1 MSHTTYG
8 YTREKLG
15 FEPDREE
22 RRLTH
27 YAGVQSSYT
36 NGNGQH
42 TNGHNGHSKVDTMTG
57 GVYEENLSKFK
68 DERDAIQKKTFTKW
82 VNKHLKKAG
91 RNVRDLFEDLRDG
104 HNLLSLLEVLSGEIL
119 PRERGRMRFHAIQNV
134 ETALR
139 FLRYKEIKLVNIR
152 GEDIVDGN
160 PKLTLGLIW
169 TIILHFQISDIV
181 VGQEDL
187 TAKEALLRWAQK
199 TTHKYPGV
207 EVRDFTQSWRD
218 GLALNAIIH
227 RNRPDLLDWRQVE
240 KREVRE
246 RIDLAFHV
254 MDREYGVTR
263 LLDPEDVDTPEPDEK
278 SIITYVSQLYD
289 VFPEPPPGHPLFDAE
304 AAKKFDQFKE
314 LASSLHQ
321 WIREHT
327 TIMQDR
333 NFPNTLIEMKRL
345 SEESNRFR
353 VDDIPPRLHE
363 KEKLFAVFRDIERQM
378 KDANFELD
386 RDLYPDNIER
396 SWSQL
401 MMLFQ
406 ERDTMIH
413 EEIARLE
420 KLQRLAEKIHQEAKM
435 TDSKLDDIEAWIEDE
450 AKRIDHLHPKDAK
463 NNCEQIERELA
474 RTEETIKS
482 MFSDVQILRDNR
494 FSQSQDLHRSV
505 KMTYDHWA
513 AASAAL
519 RQNLLIPMNENVG
532 TTTVV
537 KIEADGNKTV
547 ITMGG
552 GVHSDTNTN
561 FRFIQECLDWVDG
574 QLTQLKESEYGT
586 DMQTVK
592 VEYDRHQKEHKVI
605 DQFQGNVEK
614 CREAEVKF
622 HGEELKIYGERMT
635 ILQKAYNEL
644 LVLSNKRV
652 SDLHSL
658 YDFMQAAH
666 AELTWLNDR
675 EDKESGRDWSD
686 KNLKLTEVEQYYEK
700 LMSELEKRETQFSSV
715 MDRGESLIIGHHSA
729 SQVIEAHML
738 AMQNKW
744 AWLLQLT
751 LCLETHLKH
760 TGTSHRFFHECS
772 VAEEFMTQK
781 EEILNNHFAQAD
793 FKLEDGEN
801 LLKEMQ
807 QLREELAGYEDEVQ
821 RLIEASGDIVP
832 LRQRR
837 ERLRNPVEAIAICKY
852 SSTTISINRDEVVT
866 VKDNTNQKAW
876 KFTTSRGQAGEAP
889 GVMFLLPPPD
899 QEAVDTAEKLKRHY
913 DRVITLWQKKHL
925 RMRQNM
931 IFATIKVVK
940 SWDFEQYLSMDKETR
955 TNIRRAL
962 NEDAEKLIQEGEQND
977 PQLRRLERE
986 IAEVNRLFDEWER
999 RALMEDEKRNALK
1012 LFTDM
1017 CNTLEMTLSE
1027 YEKTIIKVC
1036 KAPLPRDVESLQ
1048 TLVISHKEFESDLQS
1063 QEPTVNNVKSLFNN
1077 IPQKTP
1083 KDQAKLDKVLDQ
1095 WDRIWSYS
1103 SYYVERL
1110 KTVEITLTGLEE
1122 VTTVVTEFEM
1132 KLASYDSMPSDMD
1145 NLRKAHDDLMTLE
1158 ADIQDKQG
1166 LIDQLQEDV
1175 KHVRPSVEKTRP
1187 NVAKNPD
1194 VDRLEEDVNRMSK
1207 RWGNC
1212 CMQVVERLRSCE
1224 AACELL
1230 EKYNMSYQTETNW
1243 MDELD
1248 SKLRNLEELEEARAK
1263 EAWEKHVQ
1271 CFDEAGERAP
1281 HVEQVNTLGGRYVR
1295 EAKIYDLRLER
1306 FQCDLE
1312 EVHPSLDGSIKKR
1325 NKQSGADTVSQELDL
1340 FNLKYQRL
1348 CESLRS
1354 RLEAVGDESKDDP
1367 EIQSK
1372 LTNLLLAPL
1381 AVVRTFREFLGTDL
1395 ESASQNRVIEEEVIT
1410 KATNSTETENQIEN
1424 QESQENQKSVA
1435 LVTITN
1441 KESSPVK
1448 TNVVVAKNGDSS
1460 LNGDSTDS
1468 HSVDTGNTL
1477 TFNEI
1482 RTGKRIELASAGIST
1497 DLSVGAGGIVDP
1509 ITGQP
1514 LSLDEAI
1521 RCGLVDTSTGEF
1533 VDPKTGR
1540 RYSLGEAV
1548 SKGLI
1553 DPQLAETL
1561 SSNCGIFDPKSGR
1574 HISLLEAID
1583 KGLFD
1588 PKEKSF
1594 VDPKTGKP
1602 VTVNDAVKLGFILQE
1617 KQAVQEKFR
1626 QASENLDDLNKWLDG
1641 VERDIASQEVPYEDV
1656 DGLKNQIN
1664 ALKQIKDDVDEHN
1677 RPVNNTLDIIAELV
1691 ETGAD
1696 VLSSAELNKLQAD
1709 GKQLKTRYDNVSNN
1723 SDRLLKRMVG
1733 ALEELSKFRGEV
1745 SAFRNWME
1753 KAYKV
1758 LEDKERQLAN
1768 LNKVQGNTSDIKD
1781 FVSDV
1786 MTHGADLKFLTIS
1799 GQKFVDLS
1807 KDYVGCL
1814 NEFRMALR
1822 QTNLK
1827 LSESQVSEEVG
1838 HVSTAY
1844 HELLARA
1851 NSLADRLSNV
1861 GGKYKDYNDA
1871 VERAKKWLKE
1881 TEPKVA
1887 KICNEPVAA
1896 EPRVVEDQLNRA
1908 KALNNEIIA
1917 NGQLIDAAKQ
1927 AAANLLASLDN
1938 SSMSKEER
1946 RAIENTPIELQ
1957 QRYDALRVMMAE
1969 RCADLDS
1976 ALVAC
1981 QGVQDALAN
1990 IAAWLDGTD
1999 KQLEQ
2004 IMKPASLM
2012 RERLDEQ
2019 MRQLKV
2025 LQSDVISHEP
2035 SIHKMYESAQQ
2046 FIQNSSN
2053 VRETKKIETK
2063 VKEVQKKFE
2072 VLVKTVQTREMFFN
2086 EISTTL
2092 QVFTSQVENFEV
2104 WYLETI
2110 DILESRELLQ
2120 MDADES
2126 AQKIDELVKRKE
2138 QMKAQFDEMI
2148 KNGKGLVN
2156 KKDTTD
2162 KGPCTETIKE
2172 LEEKWK
2178 ELGDIL
2184 GERQASN
2191 RLRKQSLNAY
2201 EALRE
2206 QVYMWLSK
2214 MEQRVEELEPLAVDI
2229 DMLNKQMNDL
2239 KPLTQEYT
2247 GYSKTIDKVN
2257 ELGMQYDNVLRGSID
2272 NGSPS
2277 RRSSVS
2283 PRKPSLTPSLLSSG
2297 PRRPSASPKFGGSP
2311 GSPIRRESGIP
2322 MFQEASPIQTQLS
2335 EINNRYDMIG
2345 IRLGDRDRELA
2356 NMREEV
2362 KKYLDMLKGLAQFIE
2377 KQERAFPQESIP
2389 TDKKEADKQLKVLK
2403 GILDQLYE
2411 HQGQLDTAKV
2421 NIKDLLKKKPDAPGA
2436 EILDDTLTEIT
2447 VRWKDLQEKCK
2458 ERANLLDELKDFH
2471 DIHDNLNNWLNSK
2484 GKLMNILGPIASD
2497 PRLVQNQMSQ
2507 IQVMKEE
2514 FVEKQP
2520 NKERFNDIGETILDT
2535 AGSSPDGRK
2544 VEDKLDNIN
2553 RKWDDLLNQLEERE
2567 RALDAVSGPTRDFL
2581 NLSNKLSDN
2590 LSKIS
2595 DDLDDIAVSKADA
2608 EQKLKTLTGVAQ
2620 NLDNQRPL
2628 FSEVMAIGDQLME
2641 ILTDPASKSE
2651 IKGKMGQV
2659 ERQFNNCQKKLDNA
2673 MAELEN
2679 SAKEGREFEAQ
2690 CAAAQDWLQEMEAL
2704 LSEKLAVSADR
2715 NTLMDQV
2722 ADFEPIYKEVM
2733 SKEHE
2738 IIMVLNRGKDVM
2750 TRSSKADASNI
2761 KKNLD
2766 IVEKSWQK
2774 VRKIAQERQTRL
2786 NTCMEY
2792 CKKFYGA
2799 QDKFLPWLEKAESQI
2814 SKMESISMV
2823 LSELKKQEKE
2833 LQTFRNDVNRHG
2845 SEFDSNYSGGD
2856 SFQTSCDTDKEI
2868 VKEEI
2873 GHMKERWDNLNYF
2886 ISERAQTLADILAKL
2901 GDFNENARDLENGL
2915 KRAEEKLKNTDN
2927 SPKDP
2932 RLLDKIKGLLD
2943 EAKDLEKGFGKVQK
2957 GGEDLLNDADAIGAD
2972 GQPIA
2977 DTVNSLGDRLGNLRD
2992 RLEDKAE
2999 DLKNA
3004 GAAVGEFNEKAKD
3017 LGNALAMLDDEL
3029 NKMGPI
3035 ARDLNTLY
3043 KQKDEVQSFLQ
3054 RISKK
3059 HSEVAT
3065 ILEDSKQLINS
3076 GVVPNPRELQDTVAG
3091 LQKSVDK
3098 LEQRGAS
3105 RDKDVD
3111 DMIVKVQTFYDHYGS
3126 VMDDIQEVIRE
3137 EKNLGAIAGDTE
3149 SIKSQQEEFKQFQVK
3164 VVSAVSKEVEKSN
3177 RSGQGLI
3184 QSAAS
3189 GVNTGVMEK
3198 DLEAMNDLWNSLK
3211 QALAERERKL
3221 DQGLLQSGKYGEALG
3236 GLMSWMDEMEDM
3248 MQNQKPPSADYKV
3261 VKAQVQEQKFVQ
3273 KLLNDRKGA
3282 VASLV
3287 KTGQEIAASADPS
3300 EKRRIEGEVQ
3310 ALQDRYGSLNQ
3321 KCADRMDLLEDAMK
3335 MAKEYADKLGPLEK
3349 WLDKTEKKIKEME
3362 TVPTEED
3369 QIQRRIREHEKVHDD
3384 IIGKQPTFDDL
3395 ADVASALM
3403 QVVGDED
3410 AQALADKIE
3419 ELTNRYAALVTNSDN
3434 IAQLLQDSM
3443 AGLRNLVMAYEDLL
3457 GWMEECETRLASYKI
3472 LSVFSEKLMEQTEQ
3486 LHDVTEEI
3494 VKRQPDVDNVV
3505 AIGNE
3510 LMKHITNEESL
3521 SLKDKLDSLQR
3532 KYNDL
3537 ASKAAD
3543 LLKNAQDMLPLV
3555 QNFHQSHNR
3564 ISDWMNGVEGIIQS
3578 LDTYS
3583 LEEQEGE
3590 IHRLE
3595 GDIQEHRPLLEGIN
3609 LTGPQLCQLSPG
3621 DGARAIEGLVTRD
3634 NRRFEAICEQVQ
3646 RRGERIALAKQK
3658 SGEVLGDID
3667 ELLSWFREVEGQ
3679 IREADPPSH
3688 EPEVIRV
3695 QLKEHKALNDDI
3707 SSQKGRVRDVLSN
3720 AKKVLRESAQT
3731 ADTEQVREKM
3741 DDLKETMETVISLSS
3756 ERLGILEQALPLAE
3770 HFYETHG
3777 EINEWLDDIEREV
3790 MTQMN
3795 PGMRP
3800 DQIAKQQEIVRSLM
3814 QSVQDHKP
3822 VLDRLNKTGGA
3833 LLRLIVEDDADRV
3846 QDIVETDNQ
3855 RYNNLKADL
3864 RERMQALE
3872 DAMHDCSQFTDKLD
3886 GMLNSLEDTKDQL
3899 VRAEPI
3905 SAHPEKIKEQIDDN
3919 NAIIDDLGKKEV
3931 AYEAVKRAAEDVI
3944 QKAPNKQDPAVKD
3957 IKKKLDKLCGL
3968 WNEVQGMAKNRG
3980 DNLEDALALAEK
3992 FWDELQ
3998 QVMANLKE
4006 LEQHLASQEPPAV
4019 EPKAIEA
4026 QKRELQEIKR
4036 GIDGTKPVVDK
4047 CRVSGSDLLSVV
4059 GEPEKPE
4066 LKRHIEDLD
4075 NAWESITSMYAKREK
4090 NLLDAM
4096 EKAME
4101 FHDMLNSLL
4110 EFLSRS
4116 EAKYDNMGAI
4126 GTDIAT
4132 VKKQIEE
4139 LKKFKDEVDPWMVK
4153 VEALNRSL
4161 RRQADDLTERTS
4173 PDQAR
4178 AIKEPLAEVN
4188 KRWTDLNKA
4197 IVIRQKELEHAL
4209 LRLGQFQHALSELL
4223 VWIERTDKTLDT
4235 LKPVYGDPQVIEVEL
4250 AKLKV
4255 IVNDIQA
4262 HQSSV
4267 DTLNDAGRQIIE
4279 TEKGSREA
4287 SQTQQKLNELNSK
4300 WNALLGKGED
4310 RQAELEDALREAQA
4324 FNQEVQDM
4332 LMWLNDVDTALS
4344 TSKPVGGLPETAKDQ
4359 LDRFMEVY
4367 HDLEATGPKIEALLG
4382 RGNDYLKKSKDG
4394 QATNLSNNLKTLK
4407 ARWDNIINRANDKKI
4422 KLEIALKEALEFHEA
4437 LQSFID
4443 WLTNAEKT
4451 LGNLKPV
4458 SRVMETILMQIEE
4471 HKEFQAEV
4479 SSQRETMLSLDKK
4492 GTHLKYFSQKQDVIL
4507 IKNLLVSVQHRW
4519 EKVVSKSAERTR
4531 ALDYGY
4537 KEAKEF
4543 HDAWDFMMGWLDDGM
4558 IRLDEMSKEVKNDP
4572 EKIKQ
4577 QIMRHKEFQKEL
4589 GEKQPMYDSTMKT
4602 GKGLI
4607 GKAPKTDEPTIKNMM
4622 TELKNKWNN
4631 LCNLSVERQRKLEE
4645 ALLFSGQ
4652 FKDALKAL
4660 MDWLANMEKA
4670 LDDKQPVHGDLDTV
4684 IGLVEQHKNFEEELN
4699 SRTEQVEQL
4708 KQTAEELLRT
4718 AESEDAIKIRSQVT
4732 ELTNRWENVWDLSKN
4747 KTKRLEDALKQAE
4760 ELHKFVSMLLEWLS
4774 DAEMKLRFAGPL
4786 PEDEEEVNRQ
4796 LAEHAKFMM
4805 ELKEKE
4811 KDKDYT
4817 IDLAQEILKKCHPDA
4832 VQVIK
4837 HWITI
4842 IQSRWDEVASWALQR
4857 QDKLE
4862 EHLRQLQELLA
4873 LLDELMQWLIG
4884 KEHVLTTLE
4893 QEPLPDDLEIIRELI
4908 VEHQGF
4914 MDGLTERQPEIDNVC
4929 KPMRPKSTAPS
4940 SRRTSKAKGPGR
4952 DSREGSA
4959 DIDPSRRPSQYDPDR
4974 EGSPSKSRK
4983 SSFYG
4988 DGYRDQVSP
4997 SRDYPKPWLDFL
5009 YMQSGYPDRNG
5020 MGPGSR
5026 RTSRAS
5032 PGDRATPDRR
5042 GGPRFPDRKGSRA
5055 SVSQG
5060 EGGIKNPRAKALWDK
5075 WRHVWM
5081 MAWERDRRLKD
5092 KLNYLQELEKVKNFN
5107 WEEWRKRY
5115 LKHHNNKK
5123 SRVQDFF
5130 RKLDDDGDGY
5140 CPRDE
5145 FIDGILKAKF
5155 PSSKLEMNAVAD
5167 KFDHGDG
5174 MIDWR
5179 EFMVALRPDWEE
5191 RGPLTDTQRID
5202 DEIKRQVAQCTCR
5215 QKFKVFQV
5223 GEGKYRFGDSQ
5234 KLRLVR
5240 ILRSTV
5246 MVRVGGGWCAL
5257 DEFLVKNDPC
5267 RAKGRTNVELRE
5279 QFTLASGVSQSMT
5292 PFKSKAPPAQASPT
5306 SSVSGETRNGM
5317 QGPITKIKEKS
5328 ERSLGMNVRS
5338 SVDYGYQ
5345 DETSSFSR
5353 RTSTQGRNSLTPGSQ
5368 PGSRPGSRPPSRHGS
5383 NMSLNSDDEGRRGS
5397 GVRRTSSMRS
5407 GARGLRPTPVGFG
5420 SGVPRKTSTPGDRK
5434 RTDSNSSTDRTPLS
5448 ARMRSKSYITPRPS
5462 KMIKSTSES
5471 NIPVFVGCHSTNTS
5485 TTSTPNRTNNSRPN
5499 SRNTSISGPPGLLKA
5514 RQPSS
5519 SNIPVPTNN
5528 RTRTPSG
5535 SGPRGSLQR
5544 SGSNMGQ
5551 KATAYSADGSK
5562 FGSSNALRNAVNTQR
5577 DWQ

>member
-1 MSHTTYG
+1 MSHTTYS
-8 YTREKLG
+8 YTRDKLG

-27 YAGVQSSYT
+27 YAGVQTTYT
-36 NGNGQH
+36 NGNGHH
-42 TNGHNGHSKVDTMTG
+42 TNGHNGHYQEDTMTG

-91 RNVRDLFEDLRDG
+91 RNARDLFEDLRDG

-218 GLALNAIIH
+218 GLAFNAIIH
-227 RNRPDLLDWRQVE
+227 RNRPDLLDWKQVE

-246 RIDLAFHV
+246 RIDLAFHI

-304 AAKKFDQFKE
+304 AQKKFDQFKE

-353 VDDIPPRLHE
+353 VEDIPPRLHE

-420 KLQRLAEKIHQEAKM
+420 KLQRLAEKIHQEAKV

-482 MFSDVQILRDNR
+482 MFSEVQILRDNR
-494 FSQSQDLHRSV
+494 FSQSQDLHRRV
-505 KMTYDHWA
+505 QQVHEKWVNIRT
-513 AASAAL
+513 
-519 RQNLLIPMNENVG
+519 LLQTKLINILSIHTN
-532 TTTVV
+532 
-537 KIEADGNKTV
+537 ADFK
-547 ITMGG
+547 
-552 GVHSDTNTN
+552 
-561 FRFIQECLDWVDG
+561 FLAECTEWVAKK
-574 QLTQLKESEYGT
+574 LTQLKESAYGT

-686 KNLKLTEVEQYYEK
+686 KNLKLVEVEQYYEK

-772 VAEEFMTQK
+772 VAEEFMGEK
-781 EEILNNHFAQAD
+781 EEILNNHFAQVD
-793 FKLEDGEN
+793 FMLEDGEN

-821 RLIEASGDIVP
+821 RLIESSQDIVP

-852 SSTTISINRDEVVT
+852 SSTTININRDEVVT

-940 SWDFEQYLSMDKETR
+940 SWDFEQYLSMEKETR
-955 TNIRRAL
+955 TTIRRAL

-1012 LFTDM
+1012 QFTDM

-1048 TLVISHKEFESDLQS
+1048 TLVINHKEFESDLQS

-1145 NLRKAHDDLMTLE
+1145 NLRKAHDDLMNLE
-1158 ADIQDKQG
+1158 AEIQDKQV

-1271 CFDEAGERAP
+1271 
-1281 HVEQVNTLGGRYVR
+1281 
-1295 EAKIYDLRLER
+1295 
-1306 FQCDLE
+1306 
-1312 EVHPSLDGSIKKR
+1312 
-1325 NKQSGADTVSQELDL
+1325 
-1340 FNLKYQRL
+1340 
-1348 CESLRS
+1348 
-1354 RLEAVGDESKDDP
+1354 
-1367 EIQSK
+1367 
-1372 LTNLLLAPL
+1372 
-1381 AVVRTFREFLGTDL
+1381 
-1395 ESASQNRVIEEEVIT
+1395 
-1410 KATNSTETENQIEN
+1410 
-1424 QESQENQKSVA
+1424 
-1435 LVTITN
+1435 
-1441 KESSPVK
+1441 
-1448 TNVVVAKNGDSS
+1448 
-1460 LNGDSTDS
+1460 
-1468 HSVDTGNTL
+1468 
-1477 TFNEI
+1477 
-1482 RTGKRIELASAGIST
+1482 
-1497 DLSVGAGGIVDP
+1497 
-1509 ITGQP
+1509 
-1514 LSLDEAI
+1514 
-1521 RCGLVDTSTGEF
+1521 
-1533 VDPKTGR
+1533 
-1540 RYSLGEAV
+1540 
-1548 SKGLI
+1548 
-1553 DPQLAETL
+1553 
-1561 SSNCGIFDPKSGR
+1561 
-1574 HISLLEAID
+1574 
-1583 KGLFD
+1583 
-1588 PKEKSF
+1588 
-1594 VDPKTGKP
+1594 
-1602 VTVNDAVKLGFILQE
+1602 
-1617 KQAVQEKFR
+1617 AVQEKFR
-1626 QASENLDDLNKWLDG
+1626 QASENLEELNKWLER
-1641 VERDIASQEVPYEDV
+1641 VERDIASQETPIEDI

-1768 LNKVQGNTSDIKD
+1768 LNKVQGNTSEIKD

-1822 QTNLK
+1822 QNNLK
-1827 LSESQVSEEVG
+1827 LSESQVSEEVV

-1861 GGKYKDYNDA
+1861 GGKFKDYNDA

-1927 AAANLLASLDN
+1927 AASNLLASLDN

-1999 KQLEQ
+1999 KALEQ

-2092 QVFTSQVENFEV
+2092 QSFTSQVENFEV

-2138 QMKAQFDEMI
+2138 QMKPQFDEMI
-2148 KNGKGLVN
+2148 KNGKGLIN

-2162 KGPCTETIKE
+2162 KGPCTETIRE

-2178 ELGDIL
+2178 ELADIL

-2214 MEQRVEELEPLAVDI
+2214 MEQRVEELDPLAVDI

-2257 ELGMQYDNVLRGSID
+2257 ELGMQYDNVLRGSMD

-2297 PRRPSASPKFGGSP
+2297 PRRPSASPKFGGAP

-2362 KKYLDMLKGLAQFIE
+2362 KKYLDLLKGLAQFIE

-2389 TDKKEADKQLKVLK
+2389 TDKREADKQLRVLK

-2411 HQGQLDTAKV
+2411 NQGQLDTAKV

-2436 EILDDTLTEIT
+2436 EILDDTLNEIT

-2520 NKERFNDIGETILDT
+2520 NKDRFNDIGETILDT
-2535 AGSSPDGRK
+2535 AAASADGRNI
-2544 VEDKLDNIN
+2544 EDKLDNVN

-2567 RALDAVSGPTRDFL
+2567 RALEAVSGPTRDFL

-2595 DDLDDIAVSKADA
+2595 DDLDDVAVSKADA
-2608 EQKLKTLTGVAQ
+2608 EQKLKTLTGVAK
-2620 NLDNQRPL
+2620 NLDDQRPL

-2679 SAKEGREFEAQ
+2679 SAKEGREFAAQ

-2704 LSEKLAVSADR
+2704 LAEKLVISADR

-2722 ADFEPIYKEVM
+2722 ADFEPIYKEIM

-2761 KKNLD
+2761 KKSLD
-2766 IVEKSWQK
+2766 AVEKSWQK
-2774 VRKIAQERQTRL
+2774 VKKISGERQSRL

-2799 QDKFLPWLEKAESQI
+2799 QDKFLPWLEKAEGQI

-2845 SEFDSNYSGGD
+2845 SEYDSNYNGGD
-2856 SFQTSCDTDKEI
+2856 SFQTACDTDKEI

-2886 ISERAQTLADILAKL
+2886 ISERAQALADILAKL

-2915 KRAEEKLKNTDN
+2915 KRAEDKLKATDN

-2932 RLLDKIKGLLD
+2932 RLLDKIKSLLD

-2977 DTVNSLGDRLGNLRD
+2977 DTVNNLGDRLGNLRD

-3029 NKMGPI
+3029 NKMGPV
-3035 ARDLNTLY
+3035 ARDLTTLY

-3054 RISKK
+3054 RIAKK

-3098 LEQRGAS
+3098 LEQRGTS

-3111 DMIVKVQTFYDHYGS
+3111 DMIVKVQAFYDHYGGI
-3126 VMDDIQEVIRE
+3126 MDDIQEVIRE

-3164 VVSAVSKEVEKSN
+3164 VVNAVSKEVEKSN

-3211 QALAERERKL
+3211 QAMAERERKL

-3236 GLMSWMDEMEDM
+3236 GLMSWMDEMEGM

-3300 EKRRIEGEVQ
+3300 EKKRIEGEVQ
-3310 ALQDRYGSLNQ
+3310 ALQERYGNLNQ

-3349 WLDKTEKKIKEME
+3349 WLEKTEKKVKEME
-3362 TVPTEED
+3362 TVPTEEE

-3384 IIGKQPTFDDL
+3384 ILGKQPTFDDL

-3564 ISDWMNGVEGIIQS
+3564 LSDWMNGAEGIIQS

-3667 ELLSWFREVEGQ
+3667 ELLNWFREVEGNL
-3679 IREADPPSH
+3679 READPPSS

-3741 DDLKETMETVISLSS
+3741 EDLKETMETVISLSS
-3756 ERLGILEQALPLAE
+3756 ERLGVLEQALPLAE

-3846 QDIVETDNQ
+3846 QDIVETDNN

-3998 QVMANLKE
+3998 QVMANLKD
-4006 LEQHLASQEPPAV
+4006 LERHLASQEPPAV

-4047 CRVSGSDLLSVV
+4047 CRQSGSDLLSVV
-4059 GEPEKPE
+4059 GDPEKPE

-4101 FHDMLNSLL
+4101 FHEMLQSLL

-4132 VKKQIEE
+4132 VKKQIDE
-4139 LKKFKDEVDPWMVK
+4139 LRKFKDDVDPWMVK
-4153 VEALNRSL
+4153 VEALN
-4161 RRQADDLTERTS
+4161 RQADDLTERTS

-4197 IVIRQKELEHAL
+4197 IVVRQKELEHAL

-4279 TEKGSREA
+4279 TEKGSKEA

-4359 LDRFMEVY
+4359 LERFMEVY

-4451 LGNLKPV
+4451 LGNIKPV

-4718 AESEDAIKIRSQVT
+4718 AENEDAIKIKSQVT

-4760 ELHKFVSMLLEWLS
+4760 ELHKSVNMLLEWLS

-4796 LAEHAKFMM
+4796 MAEHAKFMM
-4805 ELKEKE
+4805 ELREKE

-4884 KEHVLTTLE
+4884 KEQNLTILE

-4959 DIDPSRRPSQYDPDR
+4959 DVDPSRRPSQYDPDR

-4983 SSFYG
+4983 SSMADVG
-4988 DGYRDQVSP
+4988 R
-4997 SRDYPKPWLDFL
+4997 R
-5009 YMQSGYPDRNG
+5009 
-5020 MGPGSR
+5020 GPRGSI
-5026 RTSRAS
+5026 SRAS

-5092 KLNYLQELEKVKNFN
+5092 KLAYLQELEKVKNFN

-5145 FIDGILKAKF
+5145 FIEGILKAKF

-5267 RAKGRTNVELRE
+5267 RVVIHGMPDMHQPHCHEWFCPVAIETMAAMAADRPKSRSQSSLSRKSSNSSRKSSAPAQSNTSKGRTNVELRE

-5306 SSVSGETRNGM
+5306 SSVSGETRNGGM

-5345 DETSSFSR
+5345 DESISR
-5353 RTSTQGRNSLTPGSQ
+5353 RASTQGRNSLTPGSQ

-5383 NMSLNSDDEGRRGS
+5383 NMSLNSDDDGRRGS

-5448 ARMRSKSYITPRPS
+5448 AR
-5462 KMIKSTSES
+5462 
-5471 NIPVFVGCHSTNTS
+5471 
-5485 TTSTPNRTNNSRPN
+5485 
-5499 SRNTSISGPPGLLKA
+5499 
-5514 RQPSS
+5514 
-5519 SNIPVPTNN
+5519 
-5528 RTRTPSG
+5528 TRTPSG

-5551 KATAYSADGSK
+5551 RATAYSADGSK
-5562 FGSSNALRNAVNTQR
+5562 FGSSSALRSAVNSQR
-5577 DWQ
+5577 DYQ